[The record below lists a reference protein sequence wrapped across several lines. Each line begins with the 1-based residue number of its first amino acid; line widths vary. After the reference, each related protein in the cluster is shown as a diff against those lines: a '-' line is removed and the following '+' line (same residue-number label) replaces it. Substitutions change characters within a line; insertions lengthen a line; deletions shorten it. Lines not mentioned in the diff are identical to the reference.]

1 MPVQRQILQARFAVM
16 YGICAWSIYCIKS
29 LIAKLSFI
37 FKMSICFLAFFFN
50 WNIKTEIPI
59 QMSWKIWMIPAD
71 HEKQLNLHG
80 YQVQLPGAISID
92 YSRTGVKSKQPLT
105 GYKWNVTVENLP
117 VCIRRRLEK
126 MESKAKIKSHVLMFG
141 LSVNL
146 LLTLCSLG
154 FTCYSLNRLDSRLT
168 AVEQNQLLQNPPHQP
183 ANQVITK
190 PTHAQ
195 LRRSGSQTR
204 DTIRFKRASDSQ
216 SICQKCS
223 NICSYPHD
231 ARKVRFKLLI
241 ACIPPRRFP
250 SYAFLK
256 VLHRKSIG
264 RIIDEDMYMCH

>member
-1 MPVQRQILQARFAVM
+1 MK
-16 YGICAWSIYCIKS
+16 IK
-29 LIAKLSFI
+29 K
-37 FKMSICFLAFFFN
+37 N
-50 WNIKTEIPI
+50 
-59 QMSWKIWMIPAD
+59 
-71 HEKQLNLHG
+71 
-80 YQVQLPGAISID
+80 
-92 YSRTGVKSKQPLT
+92 VKK
-105 GYKWNVTVENLP
+105 NVKKKKKKNQ
-117 VCIRRRLEK
+117 
-126 MESKAKIKSHVLMFG
+126 IKSHVLMFG

-241 ACIPPRRFP
+241 ACILPRRFP

-264 RIIDEDMYMCH
+264 RIIDEDMYMCYQNC